1 MRCLILISENENK
14 PSVFSEWEECD
25 CNQCERYWDSSCDG
39 VKKNKRKSCNAFM
52 ATRSVIIPE
61 QIKDLYKQLKFVT
74 WGEIIITVL
83 IIIHVIGEWL
93 L

>member
-1 MRCLILISENENK
+1 MISENENK

-61 QIKDLYKQLKFVT
+61 QIKDLQKRFKWLT
-74 WGEIIITVL
+74 WFMIAVDVSLILHII
-83 IIIHVIGEWL
+83 GGCFR
-93 L
+93 

>member
-1 MRCLILISENENK
+1 MISENENK

-61 QIKDLYKQLKFVT
+61 QIKDLQKQIKLLRWAVMVIAVVT
-74 WGEIIITVL
+74 ILTN
-83 IIIHVIGEWL
+83 IGIMFL
-93 L
+93 GG